1 MGGTARLLHRG
12 EFTELWYRLDAHRGP
27 IVRKFSAHPGD
38 DKLENEATFIRDT
51 LPESA
56 REYFCQVIGVERD
69 VAGPSFSYEMPY
81 YEGRL
86 LRNIALDRNTGI
98 VESVNHIRASIT
110 ALKTTLYAYPSTER
124 PAEFARRNYVDRI
137 AKRLGRYTDRTGRP
151 DRAGRPGRDNRSD
164 RTDRAVDIRGTQVG
178 ELSRFQLDR
187 VFRDIISRPSVSL
200 NGRVLLTPLAI
211 LDRIGAS
218 PSLMRT
224 MMPRHS
230 SMRLIHGDPHLGNI
244 MIREGTDKPLFFD
257 PNGFH
262 AGGDMAYDIGKFIIS
277 LDYVESAFERKLV
290 LPTVSSGGG
299 EITAGDLKDF
309 VDPDLGRRSR
319 EIARAVIEDVL
330 PEVFATDLLV
340 DPGLLD
346 RAVLAADL
354 HAFAAAHTFIPT
366 TRSEVALPLLLY
378 YLESANNHLDLM
390 ESAGPDPSAGSA
402 LLPSIA
408 WAP

>member
-12 EFTELWYRLDAHRGP
+12 EFTELWYRLDANSGP

-38 DKLENEATFIRDT
+38 DKLENEAIFIRDT

-69 VAGPSFSYEMPY
+69 VVGRSFSYEMPY

-98 VESVNHIRASIT
+98 VESVNHIKASIT
-110 ALKTTLYAYPSTER
+110 ALRATLYAHPSTER

-137 AKRLGRYTDRTGRP
+137 VKRLGRFTDQADQAGWVGRA
-151 DRAGRPGRDNRSD
+151 DRAD
-164 RTDRAVDIRGTQVG
+164 RADRAVSITGTHVG

-187 VFRDIISRPSVSL
+187 AFRDIISRPSVSL
-200 NGRVLLTPLAI
+200 NGRTLLTPLAI

-218 PSLMRT
+218 PSLMRI

-262 AGGDMAYDIGKFIIS
+262 TGGDMAYDIGKFIIS
-277 LDYVESAFERKLV
+277 LDYVEAAFERKLV

-299 EITAGDLKDF
+299 EITVGDLKSF

-330 PEVFATDLLV
+330 PEVFATDLV
-340 DPGLLD
+340 ADPGLLD
-346 RAVLAADL
+346 RGILAADL

-378 YLESANNHLDLM
+378 YLESANDHLDLM
-390 ESAGPDPSAGSA
+390 ERAGPDSSAGSA
-402 LLPSIA
+402 LVPSIA